1 MGNFRRFN
9 FHSTSELKATF
20 GKKKLKWFLKSWVQ
34 FLYCW
39 NEQIIPKEGRWTLK
53 EKEWTKEKKE
63 ENQWMRLPSILSKKP
78 MTQFPPSIH
87 DTSWR
92 TAPET
97 TSGCKARDSLG
108 EHALAFLSFGRSPW
122 HPYVLEVS
130 HLSGCL
136 PDFPFSWMQPKLGAR
151 SLSSQWEKEVG
162 KCERGLREVG
172 KCEGGLPGWE
182 CMVFT
187 PFTTL
192 KSSDDSAPPARLQQ
206 PALSLVRLASP
217 VSCLANKWLAFR
229 RSQY

>member
-1 MGNFRRFN
+1 MVL
-9 FHSTSELKATF
+9 E
-20 GKKKLKWFLKSWVQ
+20 SWVQ

-53 EKEWTKEKKE
+53 EKEWTKEKKG

-151 SLSSQWEKEVG
+151 SLLRGRMRWGSVKEVWG
-162 KCERGLREVG
+162 RWESVKEV
-172 KCEGGLPGWE
+172 CLDESAW
-182 CMVFT
+182 
-187 PFTTL
+187 
-192 KSSDDSAPPARLQQ
+192 SSPLFFSPWRAPMTAPPARLQQ
-206 PALSLVRLASP
+206 PALSLVRLASL

-229 RSQY
+229 HSQY